1 MPKHHIYLLVKLQ
14 LQMKRYFLPVLILFL
29 SASAYSQTVSD
40 VLRYSYLQPGGSA
53 RYLGAGGAFGALGAE
68 FGAISQNPAG
78 LAMFRT
84 NELVVTPSLRFSR
97 SETTLAGG
105 NNVGFEDD
113 KSAFGFDNFGMVFN
127 TTPNNSP
134 WKTFNVAI
142 GLNRQNNYHQSIFY
156 EGQAEGSIMN
166 GFFAD
171 AQAVF
176 NSGGNEADL
185 YPFGSG
191 LAWNTNAIYEQNGVL
206 DYDFSATPNALLDR
220 SQTLTT
226 YGRMNEMILSFA
238 GNYDEK
244 LMVGATVGVP
254 FINYRIEGEYNESD
268 PGGGLDGNAQYFDN
282 LTYTEYLRTEGIG
295 VNLKLGVTYKI
306 SQALRIGGAFH
317 TPTAIRLTDT
327 YSNTFAYTYEDGNG
341 LNSSPVENSP
351 EGTTDYRLRTPWRA
365 IGSVGVIVK
374 KYGFLSADVEWVDY
388 GANRY
393 NLNAQVPSTE
403 NERIERELNRDI
415 QQAYQQAMNVRLGGE
430 LVLDKFRLRAGVNLN
445 GKPENGK
452 DGFNTAFSMGAGVRS
467 TSFYLDL
474 GYRRGT
480 GIGSVAPYAGA
491 PVATTDI
498 VSSDVLMTL
507 GFKF

>member
-1 MPKHHIYLLVKLQ
+1 
-14 LQMKRYFLPVLILFL
+14 MKRYFLPLLMLFI
-29 SASAYSQTVSD
+29 SAAGFTQTVSD
-40 VLRYSYLQPGGSA
+40 VLRYSYLQPGGTA

-84 NELVVTPSLRFSR
+84 NELVITPSLKFSSTESR
-97 SETTLAGG
+97 LPGSQPLT
-105 NNVGFEDD
+105 DD

-127 TTPNNSP
+127 TTPTNSE

-142 GLNRQNNYHQSIFY
+142 GLNRQNNFHQSIYY
-156 EGQAEGSIMN
+156 EGQAQGSIMN
-166 GFFAD
+166 DFFAD
-171 AQAVF
+171 ARSTF
-176 NSGGNEADL
+176 NSGGTEEDL

-191 LAWNTNAIYEQNGVL
+191 LAWNTNAIYLQNDTL
-206 DYDFSATPNALLDR
+206 KYDLYDNPNAVLDR

-238 GNYDEK
+238 GNYDER
-244 LMVGATVGVP
+244 LMVGVTVGVP
-254 FINYRIEGEYNESD
+254 FVNYRIEGEYNESD
-268 PGGGLDGNAQYFDN
+268 PGGGVNGNVPYFDK
-282 LTYTEYLRTEGIG
+282 LTYTEYLRTEGVGI
-295 VNLKLGVTYKI
+295 NLKLGVTYKI

-317 TPTAIRLTDT
+317 TPTALRLTDT
-327 YSNTFAYTYEDGNG
+327 YSNTFQYSYEDGSG
-341 LNSSPVENSP
+341 PFTSDVETSP
-351 EGTTDYRLRTPWRA
+351 EGTFDYRLRTPWRA
-365 IGSVGVIVK
+365 IASAAVVIK

-403 NERIERELNRDI
+403 NEQQERTLNNDI
-415 QQAYQQAMNVRLGGE
+415 QRAYQQAMNVRVGGE
-430 LVLDKFRLRAGVNLN
+430 LAVKKFRFRAGVNLN
-445 GKPENGK
+445 GDPEEGQSDYNVGY
-452 DGFNTAFSMGAGVRS
+452 SVGAGVRGKA
-467 TSFYLDL
+467 FYLDL

-480 GIGSVAPYAGA
+480 GKGSVSPYASA
-491 PVATTDI
+491 PVATTDV

>member
-1 MPKHHIYLLVKLQ
+1 
-14 LQMKRYFLPVLILFL
+14 MKRYFFPILMLFL
-29 SASAYSQTVSD
+29 SASAFTQTVSD
-40 VLRYSYLQPGGSA
+40 VLRYSYLQPGGTA

-78 LAMFRT
+78 LAMFRS
-84 NELVVTPSLRFSR
+84 NELIVTPSLKFSR
-97 SETTLAGG
+97 SEALLAGTG
-105 NNVGFEDD
+105 NASFEDD

-127 TTPNNSP
+127 TTLKNSD

-142 GLNRQNNYHQSIFY
+142 GLNRQNNYNQSIFY
-156 EGQAEGSIMN
+156 EGQSQGSIMN

-171 AQAVF
+171 AQAAF
-176 NSGGNEADL
+176 NNGGNEENLD
-185 YPFGSG
+185 PFGSG
-191 LAWNTNAIYEQNGVL
+191 LAWNTNAIYLQNDVL
-206 DYDFSATPNALLDR
+206 DYDFSATPNATLDR

-244 LMVGATVGVP
+244 LMVGATIGVP
-254 FINYRIEGEYNESD
+254 FVNYRLEGEYNESD
-268 PGGGLDGNAQYFDN
+268 PGGGVDGNAQYFDN
-282 LTYTEYLRTEGIG
+282 LTYTEYLRTEGVGI
-295 VNLKLGVTYKI
+295 NLKLGVTYKV

-317 TPTAIRLTDT
+317 TPTALRLTDT
-327 YSNTFAYTYEDGNG
+327 YSNTFAYTYEDNNG
-341 LNSSPVENSP
+341 LSSSPVENSP
-351 EGTTDYRLRTPWRA
+351 EGTFDYRLRTPWRA
-365 IGSVGVIVK
+365 MASAAVLIK

-415 QQAYQQAMNVRLGGE
+415 QLAYQQAMNVRLGGE
-430 LVLDKFRLRAGVNLN
+430 LAVQKFRFRAGVNLN
-445 GKPENGK
+445 GKPEEGK
-452 DGFNTAFSMGAGVRS
+452 DGFSTGYSVGAGVRGN
-467 TSFYLDL
+467 SFYLDL

-480 GIGSVAPYAGA
+480 GQGSVTPYAGA
-491 PVATTDI
+491 AVATTDV